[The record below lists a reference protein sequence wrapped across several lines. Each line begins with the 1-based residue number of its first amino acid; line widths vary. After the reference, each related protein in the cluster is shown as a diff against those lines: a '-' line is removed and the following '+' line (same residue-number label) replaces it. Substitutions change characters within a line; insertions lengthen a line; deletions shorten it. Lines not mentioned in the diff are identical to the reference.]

1 MDGMFLSATTRAY
14 EKYLQTLQPGHTKND
29 SKTAR
34 ALTGKK
40 GFDENRFR
48 FGDFRKTLN
57 TASAS
62 QTTSSNKT
70 SVVTGA
76 NTAGKTNSGGN
87 VSNLNKVST
96 KNMTMKQY
104 KNYIKG
110 RINALPVSS
119 SQALNSV
126 SVNITEEG
134 FEAMKSDPEYEAW
147 VLDSLGKDFAYNDPW
162 SGFSGGRYVVHHF
175 GATKEEYRGQS
186 WSMDNGVGKSLFDAD
201 AKKSFW
207 QKRSESIDS
216 YLKAQELI
224 TLQQRRMD
232 RISGGFG
239 TYPMGIYNMSLLQN
253 LRRFM

>member
-34 ALTGKK
+34 ALTKK
-40 GFDENRFR
+40 QGFDENRFR

-57 TASAS
+57 TASVSKA
-62 QTTSSNKT
+62 TSSNK
-70 SVVTGA
+70 VT
-76 NTAGKTNSGGN
+76 
-87 VSNLNKVST
+87 T

-104 KNYIKG
+104 KNYIRGK
-110 RINALPVSS
+110 INALPVSS

-134 FEAMKSDPEYEAW
+134 FEAMKNDPEYEAW
-147 VLDSLGKDFAYNDPW
+147 VLNSLGTDFAYNDPW
-162 SGFSGGRYVVHHF
+162 SGFGGGRYVVHHF
-175 GATKEEYRGQS
+175 GATKEEYSGQS
-186 WSMDNGVGKSLFDAD
+186 WSMDNGVGKSLFEEA
-201 AKKSFW
+201 AEKSFW
-207 QKRSESIDS
+207 QKRSESIES

-224 TLQQRRMD
+224 NLQQRRMD
-232 RISGGFG
+232 RIGGSLG
-239 TYPMGIYNMSLLQN
+239 TYPMGIYSMNLLQN

>member
-14 EKYLQTLQPGHTKND
+14 EKYLQTLQPGHIKND

-70 SVVTGA
+70 SSVTGA
-76 NTAGKTNSGGN
+76 NTAGKTDSSGN

-110 RINALPVSS
+110 KINALPVSA
-119 SQALNSV
+119 SQKLNSV

-134 FEAMKSDPEYEAW
+134 FEAMKNDPEYESW
-147 VLDSLGKDFAYNDPW
+147 VLDTLGKDFAYNDPW
-162 SGFSGGRYVVHHF
+162 AGYSGGRYVVHHF

-186 WSMDNGVGKSLFDAD
+186 WSMDNGVGKSLFEAD
-201 AKKSFW
+201 AKKGFW

-224 TLQQRRMD
+224 ALQQHRMD
-232 RISGGFG
+232 RMSGGFG
-239 TYPMGIYNMSLLQN
+239 TYPMGLYNMSLLQN

>member
-34 ALTGKK
+34 ALTKK
-40 GFDENRFR
+40 QGFDENRFR

-57 TASAS
+57 TASVSKA
-62 QTTSSNKT
+62 TSSNK
-70 SVVTGA
+70 VT
-76 NTAGKTNSGGN
+76 
-87 VSNLNKVST
+87 T

-104 KNYIKG
+104 KNYIRGK
-110 RINALPVSS
+110 INALPVSP

-134 FEAMKSDPEYEAW
+134 FEAMKNDPEYEAW
-147 VLDSLGKDFAYNDPW
+147 VLNSLGTDFAYNDPW
-162 SGFSGGRYVVHHF
+162 SGFGGGRYVVHHF
-175 GATKEEYRGQS
+175 GATKEEYSGQS
-186 WSMDNGVGKSLFDAD
+186 WSMDNGVGKSLFEEA
-201 AKKSFW
+201 AEKSFW
-207 QKRSESIDS
+207 QKRSESIES

-224 TLQQRRMD
+224 NLQQRRMD
-232 RISGGFG
+232 RIGSSLG
-239 TYPMGIYNMSLLQN
+239 TYPMGIYSMNLLQN

>member
-34 ALTGKK
+34 TLTGKK

-70 SVVTGA
+70 SSVTGT
-76 NTAGKTNSGGN
+76 NTAGKTNSSGN

-110 RINALPVSS
+110 KINALPVSS

-162 SGFSGGRYVVHHF
+162 AGYSGGRYVVHHF
-175 GATKEEYRGQS
+175 GATKEEYNGQS
-186 WSMDNGVGKSLFDAD
+186 WSMDNGVEKSLFDAD

-207 QKRSESIDS
+207 QKRSESTDS

-224 TLQQRRMD
+224 NLQQHRMD
-232 RISGGFG
+232 RIGGGFN
-239 TYPMGIYNMSLLQN
+239 TYPTGIYNMSLLQN

>member
-34 ALTGKK
+34 ALTKK
-40 GFDENRFR
+40 QGFDENRFR
-48 FGDFRKTLN
+48 FGDFRKTMN
-57 TASAS
+57 NVSAS

-70 SVVTGA
+70 SVVTGS
-76 NTAGKTNSGGN
+76 NTAGKTNGGGN

-110 RINALPVSS
+110 KINALPVSS

-126 SVNITEEG
+126 SVTITEEG

-147 VLDSLGKDFAYNDPW
+147 VLNSLGTDFAYNDPW

-175 GATKEEYRGQS
+175 GATKEEYKGQS

-207 QKRSESIDS
+207 QKRSESIES

-224 TLQQRRMD
+224 NLQQRRMD
-232 RISGGFG
+232 RIGGGFG
-239 TYPMGIYNMSLLQN
+239 TYPMGIYNMNLLQN

>member
-34 ALTGKK
+34 ALTKK
-40 GFDENRFR
+40 QGFDENRFR

-62 QTTSSNKT
+62 KSTSSNKT
-70 SVVTGA
+70 SVVTGS
-76 NTAGKTNSGGN
+76 NTAGKTNSGEN
-87 VSNLNKVST
+87 VSSLNKVST
-96 KNMTMKQY
+96 QNMTMKQY
-104 KNYIKG
+104 KNYIRGK
-110 RINALPVSS
+110 INALPVSS

-134 FEAMKSDPEYEAW
+134 FEAMKNDPEYEAW
-147 VLDSLGKDFAYNDPW
+147 VLNSLGTDFAYNDPW
-162 SGFSGGRYVVHHF
+162 SGFGGGRYVVHHF
-175 GATKEEYRGQS
+175 GATKEEYSGQS
-186 WSMDNGVGKSLFDAD
+186 WSMDNGVGKSLFEEA
-201 AKKSFW
+201 AEKSFW
-207 QKRSESIDS
+207 QKRSESIES

-224 TLQQRRMD
+224 NLQQRRMD
-232 RISGGFG
+232 RIGGSLG
-239 TYPMGIYNMSLLQN
+239 TYPMGIYSMNLLQN